1 MNYTKLFINE
11 LSNKTN
17 FIGYNLEKMVRL
29 LNILEFIF
37 SKSSFAN
44 DVVLK
49 GGTAINLV
57 HTDLKRLSVDI
68 DLDYQGSLDKNKAA
82 SDREN
87 IISELDKF
95 MTNEGYSVSFK
106 SRNSVALLSRLYRY
120 NNAFG
125 NIDYIK
131 VEINFMDRISIYPP
145 SNCVVNQFNKTTQV
159 KIPAKEELYAMKI
172 CALIDRS

>member
-145 SNCVVNQFNKTTQV
+145 SNCVVNQFNKIIQV